1 MVVTDSLITDLGTR
15 IKKDK
20 QNKTIHKLKISRI
33 KEKIRN
39 KKMMTIMI
47 HQWKPKERILIQWYC
62 LLKKINNLWNFNDQ
76 FKCATNKY

>member
-20 QNKTIHKLKISRI
+20 QNKTIHKLKRSRI
-33 KEKIRN
+33 KEKIKN
-39 KKMMTIMI
+39 KKMVTIMI
-47 HQWKPKERILIQWYC
+47 HQWKPKERILILWYC